1 MVNNTKTPTNN
12 TNITRGLQNPRIID
26 KKFNLAV
33 VNKNQITS
41 GENSN

>member
-1 MVNNTKTPTNN
+1 MVNNAKTPTNN
-12 TNITRGLQNPRIID
+12 TNIIRGLQNPRIID
-26 KKFNLAV
+26 KKFNLGV